1 LRIADQDPSWPTG
14 VRVAEMWRR
23 VVAGLINLVVG
34 VAIAAAAG
42 VSMYKLRRWL
52 GPLLRPVGRRFET
65 WGERNFEGGD
75 GKLPL
80 RAQMML
86 LEVVGLTLEL
96 DRINRRSLGTRVMR
110 IRRADAR
117 AGGPVSARSVL
128 IRHLAQKASGA
139 VLGPLAS
146 RGTKRYSEQMQAL
159 QPELKRL
166 QRAHSDDKAALQEA
180 LMRLYQEHNVRPLRS
195 CLPPLV
201 ISVCAQ
207 RLPMLL
213 SPRRQNLPDRLA
225 GIVWVV
231 EDQQS

>member
-1 LRIADQDPSWPTG
+1 MRIAEQDPSWPTG
-14 VRVAEMWRR
+14 VRVAETWRR
-23 VVAGLINLVVG
+23 LVAGLINLVVG
-34 VAIAAAAG
+34 VAIAAVAG
-42 VSMYKLRRWL
+42 FSMYKLRRWL
-52 GPLLRPVGRRFET
+52 GPLLRPVGRRVAT
-65 WGERNFEGGD
+65 WGERNFEGSD

-86 LEVVGLTLEL
+86 LEVVGLTMEL
-96 DRINRRSLGTRVMR
+96 DRINRRSLGARVMR
-110 IRRADAR
+110 IRHADAR

-128 IRHLAQKASGA
+128 IRHFAQRASGA
-139 VLGPLAS
+139 VLGPLVS
-146 RGTKRYSEQMQAL
+146 RATRRYSEQMEAL
-159 QPELKRL
+159 EPELKRL
-166 QRAHSDDKAALQEA
+166 QRAHSDDKAAQQKA
-180 LMRLYQEHNVRPLRS
+180 LMRFYQEHKVNPLRS

-207 RLPMLL
+207 RLPVLL

>member
-1 LRIADQDPSWPTG
+1 LRIAEQDPSWPEG
-14 VRVAEMWRR
+14 VRVAETWRR
-23 VVAGLINLVVG
+23 LAAGLINLLAG
-34 VAIAAAAG
+34 VAIAAAG
-42 VSMYKLRRWL
+42 GLSIYRLRRWL
-52 GPLLRPVGRRFET
+52 GPPLRPVGKRFASC
-65 WGERNFEGGD
+65 GQRNFDGSD

-80 RAQMML
+80 RTPMML
-86 LEVVGLTLEL
+86 LEVVGLTLDL
-96 DRINRRSLGTRVMR
+96 DRVNRRSLGARVMR

-117 AGGPVSARSVL
+117 TGGSVSARSVL
-128 IRHLAQKASGA
+128 IRHLAQRTSGA

-166 QRAHSDDKAALQEA
+166 QRAHSDDKKAQQEA
-180 LMRLYQEHNVRPLRS
+180 LMRFYKEHKVSPLRS

-201 ISVCAQ
+201 ISVAAQ
-207 RLPMLL
+207 RLPVLL

-231 EDQQS
+231 EDQQP